1 MVHHVEPCGNHYLN
15 VTYKRETT
23 RTHMHSRL
31 YKCFFISH
39 KAPYTKDRMGSKFG
53 IGSLSIV
60 MTLLLSL
67 VPKLEAEFTTVE
79 QAIKSDGSISFLVIG
94 DWGRRG
100 LYNQSQVALQV
111 SLFFYRIYTYIY
123 NIQYTHLC
131 CIL

>member
-31 YKCFFISH
+31 YRCFFISH

>member
-1 MVHHVEPCGNHYLN
+1 
-15 VTYKRETT
+15 
-23 RTHMHSRL
+23 MHGRL

-79 QAIKSDGSISFLVIG
+79 QEIKSDGSISFLVIG

-111 SLFFYRIYTYIY
+111 SFFFYRIYTYIY
-123 NIQYTHLC
+123 NIPISAVYYKLFDKNVDGENRGEDEHRFC
-131 CIL
+131 GFHG

>member
-1 MVHHVEPCGNHYLN
+1 
-15 VTYKRETT
+15 
-23 RTHMHSRL
+23 
-31 YKCFFISH
+31 
-39 KAPYTKDRMGSKFG
+39 MGSKFG

-67 VPKLEAEFTTVE
+67 VPKLEAAFTTVE

-111 SLFFYRIYTYIY
+111 SLFLQNIYIHIHIPISAVYYKLFDKT
-123 NIQYTHLC
+123 
-131 CIL
+131 